1 MAEIKQLIKV
11 LCFSLVLLCSTVAQA
26 GSLENYERAK
36 LEYMNAIVCLATYS
50 DRAGHIARTELADAG
65 WYMNP
70 YKEYLQGV
78 DAKFF
83 FVENDDIAPGKEVY
97 ILAVTGTENIKDVA
111 IDLNFSKVLFGGN
124 TPATFAQ
131 VAATTDLTS
140 KDPMVHRG
148 FNKYTQTA
156 FFTREKD
163 HETYGEFLA
172 GLLKGNSDRK
182 LYIVG
187 HSLGGAVATIGAARL
202 LSLGVDPAQIEVIT
216 FGAPAVGNAAFAEE
230 YGSKIDLTRIV
241 IQGDPAKGVLQ
252 AVAGGYTQFGK
263 QSIWKENHNVDKR
276 SHAMV
281 VYVDSAVRN
290 FYDTREALREEGI
303 EIEDDRKVKPGASM
317 VYVAPVVVTL
327 PEAIAEDAFYMKESI
342 KNVLKSRLDG
352 YVIAEGERASIA
364 EELQKAKAAGCD
376 WLIVSEVK
384 ANKMQKFQYD
394 YYVGFQEDIYWVR
407 DGSLKG
413 ALSSANGT
421 FDFTPIQANMHNA
434 TSVKEE
440 RERILGIA
448 K

>member
-1 MAEIKQLIKV
+1 MTEIKQLIKV
-11 LCFSLVLLCSTVAQA
+11 LCVSFILLFSPNAQA
-26 GSLENYERAK
+26 NTLENYERAK
-36 LEYMNAIVCLATYS
+36 LEYINAIVCLATYS
-50 DRAGHIARTELADAG
+50 DRAGYIARAELADAG
-65 WYMNP
+65 WFMNP
-70 YKEYLQGV
+70 YKEYFQGV
-78 DAKFF
+78 DVKFF
-83 FVENDDIAPGKEVY
+83 FAENDDIEPGKEIY

-124 TPATFAQ
+124 TPAEFTQTAIKSE
-131 VAATTDLTS
+131 LTS

-148 FNKYTQTA
+148 FNKYAQTA
-156 FFTREKD
+156 FFTREEE

-172 GLLKGNSDRK
+172 NLLKDDSDRK

-216 FGAPAVGNAAFAEE
+216 FGAPAVGNTAFAKQ
-230 YGSKIDLTRIV
+230 YGSKINLTRVV
-241 IQGDPAKGVLQ
+241 IQGDPAKGILQ

-263 QSIWKENHNVDKR
+263 QSIWKENHNMDKQ

-281 VYVDSAVRN
+281 VYVDSAIRN
-290 FYDTREALREEGI
+290 FYDTREALIEEGI
-303 EIEDDRKVKPGASM
+303 EIEEIKKVKQGTSM
-317 VYVAPVVVTL
+317 VYVAPVVATL
-327 PEAIAEDAFYMKESI
+327 PEEIAEDAYYMKETI
-342 KNVLKSRLDG
+342 KNALKSRLDG
-352 YVIAEGERASIA
+352 YVMAEGERATVA

-376 WLIVSEVK
+376 WLILSEVK
-384 ANKMQKFQYD
+384 VDRMQKLKYD
-394 YYVGFQEDIYWVR
+394 YYVGFQEDIYWVE

-421 FDFTPIQANMHNA
+421 FDFTPIQANLHNA

-440 RERILGIA
+440 RERILGIV